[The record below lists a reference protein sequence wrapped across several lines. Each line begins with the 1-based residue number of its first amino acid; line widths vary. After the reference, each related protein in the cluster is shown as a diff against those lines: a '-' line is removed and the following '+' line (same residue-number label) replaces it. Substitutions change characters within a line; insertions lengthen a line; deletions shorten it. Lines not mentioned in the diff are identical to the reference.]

1 MNHASD
7 ADIEDYLTR
16 SAIANSPLELL
27 TAVFEAARPDRLKPD
42 SDDPDAYALGFSLG
56 SVWRRFRW
64 TVRETPT
71 FWNTIAVRSATD
83 REFRRLLAC
92 LAVFPDRAITIDY
105 AAPRFVLD
113 GEKSYDPPD
122 DGSRFFGT
130 LAAEAKCLRRLRFHG
145 QFMEES
151 EIYVMAAAFQGLE
164 LPVLEHFAIHAWY
177 HIDLQDE
184 EGNDTETPTVALFDG
199 GAPLLREVHYQGL
212 GFTRASTPTASL
224 RSVILNGPN
233 YSTGDTID
241 DLGELLMAAPNLQTL
256 HVPLPSC
263 SPRMNER
270 SHNAAV

>member
-1 MNHASD
+1 MNHALD

-27 TAVFEAARPDRLKPD
+27 TAVFEAARPNGLKPD

-105 AAPRFVLD
+105 AASRFVLD

-130 LAAEAKCLRRLRFHG
+130 LAAEAKRLRRLRF

-151 EIYVMAAAFQGLE
+151 EIHAMAAAFGPFT
-164 LPVLEHFAIHAWY
+164 LPVLEYFAIHAWY
-177 HIDLQDE
+177 RIDLEDE
-184 EGNDTETPTVALFDG
+184 EGNDTEITVRRRRPFTSG
-199 GAPLLREVHYQGL
+199 GAL
-212 GFTRASTPTASL
+212 S
-224 RSVILNGPN
+224 RSG
-233 YSTGDTID
+233 
-241 DLGELLMAAPNLQTL
+241 L
-256 HVPLPSC
+256 HVGVHANCESAF
-263 SPRMNER
+263 R
-270 SHNAAV
+270 HIG